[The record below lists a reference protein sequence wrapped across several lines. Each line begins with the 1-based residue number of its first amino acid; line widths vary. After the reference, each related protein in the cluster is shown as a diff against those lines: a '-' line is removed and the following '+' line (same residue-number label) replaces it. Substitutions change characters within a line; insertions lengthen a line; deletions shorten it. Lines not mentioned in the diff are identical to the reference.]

1 MNSKTTKS
9 CTKKKKSLFAQNE
22 IQKEYKTVKRN
33 YSRLFV
39 WFLTSAQGSFR

>member
-1 MNSKTTKS
+1 MNLKTTKIMH
-9 CTKKKKSLFAQNE
+9 KKKSLFAQNE